1 MSDLSLNH
9 SRTTA
14 FQRGESEPT
23 AGQFVHSK
31 RCSVA
36 SRDSCSGRVIIMR
49 EKCQFVTPHVGD
61 HASPTNQKYC
71 VTCVFAPS
79 LTQQLKILIALSQ
92 KTVEDRHACLAACL
106 ASSIYRHTSFS
117 NFPVQHFLGEMRFQ
131 FSHRKCAG
139 RGAKTQ
145 NQRNMIL
152 SCILPFLSTDIR

>member
-23 AGQFVHSK
+23 AGQFVHSN

-49 EKCQFVTPHVGD
+49 QKCQFVTPHVGD
-61 HASPTNQKYC
+61 HPSPTNQKYC

-92 KTVEDRHACLAACL
+92 KTVEDRHARL
-106 ASSIYRHTSFS
+106 ASRIYQQTSFS
-117 NFPVQHFLGEMRFQ
+117 NVPVQHFWGEMRFQ